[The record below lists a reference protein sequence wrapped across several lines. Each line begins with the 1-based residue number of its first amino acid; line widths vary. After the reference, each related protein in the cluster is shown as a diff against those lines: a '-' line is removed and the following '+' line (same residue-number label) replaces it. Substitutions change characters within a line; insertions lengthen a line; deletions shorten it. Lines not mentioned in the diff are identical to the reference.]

1 MKNDYV
7 VLSVQFYNDKQNQFT
22 GKYYDYLLDK
32 QLYFKYRDSFMKDPF
47 SFEITSGYNYRGSK
61 VRAME
66 ARNIRSNEN
75 VNDFKIIQDFWFT
88 ALINRGFCNET
99 SFLTAFQDAIF
110 KVGVTDTT
118 SAVCNCDGVETT
130 LSSKTAVDNSCYN
143 NLSTINTIGLN
154 SNNSITGNYIN
165 NSMYTWSNGNINSSV
180 CHDFSSVSKIDNID
194 SRIDEIEK
202 ELETLKNNKD
212 ENEKENINMNKFGLN
227 IKFGKVPT
235 SEIRMSMYGP
245 AFKST
250 DGWFANKDGEYIN
263 VDGFLFGEENYC
275 YMLPATEDTLNLGDY
290 ILHNNSWCRVI
301 DVDES
306 GRLVVEKIMTHEVVT
321 VIATKNVFGFEFYT
335 KLMTIFGDS
344 LVATKENP
352 FGNMLP
358 LMLMDGKSDM
368 KDILMMSML
377 SGDKFD
383 MSNPMMMMVLM
394 GDGKKDMF
402 EIMAMMQMMQ
412 MAQPKH
418 KCTCN
423 QQMKMEDM

>member
-7 VLSVQFYNDKQNQFT
+7 VLSVQFYNDKQSQFT

-32 QLYFKYRDSFMKDPF
+32 QLYFKYRDNFMKYPF
-47 SFEITSGYNYRGSK
+47 TFEITSGYNYRGSK

-88 ALINRGFCNET
+88 ALINRGHCLEGD
-99 SFLTAFQDAIF
+99 FLTNFQDVIF
-110 KVGVTDTT
+110 NVGIADTT
-118 SAVCNCDGVETT
+118 SAVCNCNGAETT
-130 LSSKTAVDNSCYN
+130 LASKTAVDNSCYN
-143 NLSTINTIGLN
+143 NLSTINTVGLN
-154 SNNSITGNYIN
+154 TSITLDFNPTYITN
-165 NSMYTWSNGNINSSV
+165 
-180 CHDFSSVSKIDNID
+180 KIDK
-194 SRIDEIEK
+194 IEK
-202 ELETLKNNKD
+202 KLENLKNNKD
-212 ENEKENINMNKFGLN
+212 KNEKENINMNKFGLN

-275 YMLPATEDTLNLGDY
+275 YMLPVTEDNLELGDY
-290 ILHNNSWCRVI
+290 ILHNGSWCRVI
-301 DVDES
+301 NVDDC

-321 VIATKNVFGFEFYT
+321 VLATKNVFGFEFFT
-335 KLMTIFGDS
+335 KLVSIFGDNFT
-344 LVATKENP
+344 ATKENP

-358 LMLMDGKSDM
+358 LMLMDDKSDM
-368 KDILMMSML
+368 KDMLMMSML
-377 SGDKFD
+377 SGGKFD
-383 MSNPMMMMVLM
+383 MSNPMMMMALM
-394 GDGKKDMF
+394 GEGENDMF
-402 EIMAMMQMMQ
+402 KMMAMMQMMQ

-418 KCTCN
+418 KCTCG
-423 QQMKMEDM
+423 QQMVMEGM